1 MLLNSGKA
9 FLRTMATT
17 NICKSHKN
25 KSKLQSFAYKPATF
39 FTARNMTAAAKME
52 YKFETLSV
60 TEAKPFVYHVAF
72 NRPDRL
78 NAFNR
83 TMWL

>member
-1 MLLNSGKA
+1 
-9 FLRTMATT
+9 
-17 NICKSHKN
+17 
-25 KSKLQSFAYKPATF
+25 
-39 FTARNMTAAAKME
+39 MTAAVAAKKE

>member
-1 MLLNSGKA
+1 
-9 FLRTMATT
+9 
-17 NICKSHKN
+17 
-25 KSKLQSFAYKPATF
+25 
-39 FTARNMTAAAKME
+39 MTALAATSKKE

-60 TEAKPFVYHVAF
+60 TEAKPFVYHVVF

>member
-1 MLLNSGKA
+1 MISEASETFETFQL
-9 FLRTMATT
+9 T
-17 NICKSHKN
+17 NV
-25 KSKLQSFAYKPATF
+25 FA
-39 FTARNMTAAAKME
+39 FTARNMTTAKKME